1 MRSGRI
7 ESSLCSLRMSASFDP
22 YDWASFYFGKMGR
35 DEAAR
40 LLSEAGVAIGT
51 FLLRDSSRPGDYS
64 LSVRESDEENKVRHY
79 LIEEKFCENG
89 VKQVKI
95 ADHDFMDIPT
105 LLNHFKIHILDK
117 TSLTIPYRKGQI
129 EQVIGLYRFEG
140 ERDTDLPFEVGE
152 TLEIIGKPEEGW
164 WQARNALNATGL
176 VPAIYVRPIDEN
188 GDRQV
193 KGHSQS
199 SLGSSVG
206 DERFSGV
213 STNSDPIEDR
223 YEPPLPAVA
232 KAIYDRQPNAYDR
245 TQLKLKKGQLVRITK
260 KLTNGMYEGE
270 LDGRVGIVPF
280 TYVRFAKAEA
290 V

>member
-1 MRSGRI
+1 
-7 ESSLCSLRMSASFDP
+7 MSTSFDP

-40 LLSEAGVAIGT
+40 LLSETDVAIGT

-79 LIEEKFCENG
+79 LIEEKLGENG

-129 EQVIGLYRFEG
+129 EQVVGLYRFEG

-188 GDRQV
+188 GDRQL

-199 SLGSSVG
+199 SIGSSVG

-270 LDGRVGIVPF
+270 SDGRVGIVPF
-280 TYVRFAKAEA
+280 TYVRFAKAETA
-290 V
+290 

>member
-1 MRSGRI
+1 M
-7 ESSLCSLRMSASFDP
+7 SSSFDP

-35 DEAAR
+35 EEAAR
-40 LLSEAGVAIGT
+40 LLSDANVSIGT

-79 LIEEKFCENG
+79 LIEEKLSDSG

-117 TSLTIPYRKGQI
+117 TSLT
-129 EQVIGLYRFEG
+129 VIGLYRFEG
-140 ERDTDLPFEVGE
+140 ERDTDLPFEAGE
-152 TLEIIGKPEEGW
+152 LLEIIGKPEAEW

-176 VPAIYVRPIDEN
+176 VPAIYVRPVDEAN
-188 GDRQV
+188 DRHL
-193 KGHSQS
+193 KGQSQS

-206 DERFSGV
+206 EERFSGI

-232 KAIYDRQPNAYDR
+232 KAIYDRVPNAYDP
-245 TQLKLKKGQLVRITK
+245 TQLKLKKGQMIRITK

>member
-1 MRSGRI
+1 
-7 ESSLCSLRMSASFDP
+7 MSTSFDP

-35 DEAAR
+35 DEASR
-40 LLSEAGVAIGT
+40 ILSEPDVAIGT

-79 LIEEKFCENG
+79 LIEEKSGENG
-89 VKQVKI
+89 TGQVKI
-95 ADHDFMDIPT
+95 ADHDFVDIPT

-117 TSLTIPYRKGQI
+117 TSLTVPYRKGQI
-129 EQVIGLYRFEG
+129 EQVVALYRFEG
-140 ERDTDLPFEVGE
+140 ERETDLPFEMGE
-152 TLEIIGKPEEGW
+152 TLEIIAKPEPGW

-176 VPAIYVRPIDEN
+176 VPAIYVRSIDEN

-206 DERFSGV
+206 EERFSGF
-213 STNSDPIEDR
+213 STNSDSTEER
-223 YEPPLPAVA
+223 YEPKLPAVA
-232 KAIYDRQPNAYDR
+232 KAIFDRQPNAYDP
-245 TQLKLKKGQLVRITK
+245 TQLRLKKGQQVLITK

-270 LDGRVGIVPF
+270 LDGKVGIVPF
-280 TYVRFAKAEA
+280 TYVRFIKADA
-290 V
+290 T